1 MKAFLL
7 SISILFIS
15 IIGKSQISP
24 VTFGPQMGVNQ
35 NSLSAS
41 VITYKESAK
50 VGMQGGLFLRLTLGK
65 IIIQPEAVIGL
76 KRGELE
82 FAYTPTGLVPGINDV
97 NATQELAITTLDVP
111 MMVGYQLLDI
121 PIVKLRALAGPVAS
135 IIINEK
141 VSISKNEGLT
151 DVPATNL
158 VQLQEDALWSLQA
171 GLGVDVWKLAVDV
184 RYNFGLSYIDASSKL
199 KNNLFTI
206 NLGFKIL

>member
-1 MKAFLL
+1 MKALFLF
-7 SISILFIS
+7 ISILFIS

-24 VTFGPQMGVNQ
+24 VTFGPQMGINH

-41 VITYKESAK
+41 VKAYKEIAK
-50 VGMQGGLFLRLTLGK
+50 VGMQGGLFFRLTLGK

-82 FAYTPTGLVPGINDV
+82 FEYTPEGLLPGINDLS
-97 NATQELAITTLDVP
+97 ATQELAITSLDVP
-111 MMVGYQLLDI
+111 MMVGYQFLDL
-121 PIVKLRALAGPVAS
+121 PILKLRALAGPVAS
-135 IIINEK
+135 IIMNEK

-151 DVPATNL
+151 DVPTTNL
-158 VQLQEDALWSLQA
+158 VQLQESALWSLQA
-171 GLGVDVWKLAVDV
+171 GLGADVWKLAVDV

-206 NLGFKIL
+206 NVGFKIL